1 MIVTEKQ
8 INQQKTRIGVLNLV
22 SDACRY
28 YSFEVSEP
36 FNLDAQIKTLEQFKS
51 NNCEDDLI
59 LNIFKFAKN
68 KLEDF
73 K

>member
-8 INQQKTRIGVLNLV
+8 INQQKTRVGVLNLV

-28 YSFEVSEP
+28 YSYSASEN
-36 FNLDAQIKTLEQFKS
+36 FDLKSEIEMLQKIQS
-51 NNCEDDLI
+51 NNVETGLI
-59 LNIFKFAKN
+59 LNLFVAAK
-68 KLEDF
+68 KRLELL